1 MFNYKDTIM
10 SCRFIHTCHHII
22 AIGMYSICEVAYIGI
37 ESPTTKIFFN
47 LCNSFCLSN
56 GKKVKNT
63 KGESFC

>member
-37 ESPTTKIFFN
+37 ESPTTKIFFQFVQF
-47 LCNSFCLSN
+47 LLPEQWQKSQ
-56 GKKVKNT
+56 KH
-63 KGESFC
+63 